1 MTRSL
6 VPSPSQ
12 SRVLSGIATVLA
24 IAVVAF
30 VLRGALQGDPPAPGP
45 AAPPGATT
53 VPEAFSLKSAA
64 RNVIPD
70 GASTIA
76 TSRGR
81 SVRVYALPTAK
92 RSKRMRQRVFNGQR
106 IPLTFLVRYRRKGWV
121 KVDLPTRPNQ
131 SKGWVRRTDVDLS
144 FTQLRIEVRRNAHR
158 LDLLDGDRVVSRTRI
173 AVGEALSPTP
183 PGRYFVTD
191 VVRSREPKG
200 FYGPYALGL
209 SAHSTV
215 YTSFE
220 GGDGQVGIHG
230 TNQPAAIGT
239 DVSHGCIRVRNSV
252 IRRLATRVP
261 LGTPVVI
268 RR

>member
-1 MTRSL
+1 ML
-6 VPSPSQ
+6 K
-12 SRVLSGIATVLA
+12 SRFATGIATVLA
-24 IAVVAF
+24 VAAIAF
-30 VLRGALQGDPPAPGP
+30 VVRGTLQGGP
-45 AAPPGATT
+45 TNGSVVPPGVATAAGSPGDFSLGAAGRNV
-53 VPEAFSLKSAA
+53 VPE
-64 RNVIPD
+64 D
-70 GASTIA
+70 ASTIA
-76 TSRGR
+76 TARKR
-81 SVRVYALPTAK
+81 SLRVYAKPKGRRAK
-92 RSKRMRQRVFNGQR
+92 RVRQRVFHGQR
-106 IPLTFLVRYRRKGWV
+106 IPLTFLVRSRRKGWV

-131 SKGWVRRTDVDLS
+131 SRGWVRRKDVDLS
-144 FTQLRIEVRRNAHR
+144 FTRLRIEVRRKAHR
-158 LDLLDGDRVVSRTRI
+158 LRLLEGDRVVSSTPI

-191 VVRSREPKG
+191 VIRAKDPKG

-230 TNQPAAIGT
+230 TNQPRVLGT
-239 DVSHGCIRVRNSV
+239 DVSHGCIRVRNAT
-252 IRRLATRVP
+252 IRQLAKRVP